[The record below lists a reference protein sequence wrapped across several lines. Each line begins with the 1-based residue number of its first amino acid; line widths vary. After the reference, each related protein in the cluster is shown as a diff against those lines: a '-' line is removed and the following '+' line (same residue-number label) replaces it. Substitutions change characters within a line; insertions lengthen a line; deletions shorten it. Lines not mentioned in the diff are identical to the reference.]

1 MEEKIK
7 DLEIRV
13 RDTEENIRNLNRIGG
28 ETVTAIRSLHQRLS
42 KAQEFAL
49 RDSRLTAEDFK
60 ETLEKHMKNL
70 ADGKDDC
77 AAHQAR
83 TSIIE
88 TDINWLKGGVA
99 TAWAAILG
107 ILGLKQ

>member
-1 MEEKIK
+1 MEGKIE
-7 DLEIRV
+7 DLAIRV
-13 RDTEENIRNLNRIGG
+13 RDNEENIRNLNRIGG

-60 ETLEKHMKNL
+60 ETLEKHMRNL
-70 ADGKDDC
+70 TDGKDDC
-77 AAHQAR
+77 MTHRAR
-83 TSIIE
+83 TSTIE
-88 TDINWLKGGVA
+88 TDIKWLKGGVA
-99 TAWAAILG
+99 TAWATILG